1 MSSEER
7 LEMETIVRA
16 ILPAFVTIVLLLG
29 ILVVMYAISWLIE
42 FHL

>member
-1 MSSEER
+1 
-7 LEMETIVRA
+7 MESVVRA
-16 ILPAFVTIVLLLG
+16 LLPAFVTIVLLLS